1 MQINKI
7 SHGNELLE
15 HIHIHHKQLSVKIFP
30 KLGGSVQELIV
41 NGTRII
47 DGISI
52 DESGLID
59 YQNSYKSAVLFP
71 FPNRVKDGVY
81 SYNET
86 TFQLGINEKS
96 LNNALHGLVFDK
108 TFELTG
114 SELFEERAKLELTY
128 KSDGKLPGFPFR
140 FELKLIYR
148 ISFKGGLSL
157 TLKIKNTDTCTFPYG
172 MGWHPYFY
180 TNDLASAMISI
191 PAQDFYSSDKRGLPL
206 EPVPADIQ
214 PEFELDDKNFD
225 DAFSLKNPRCDLKT
239 DTYDVSL
246 GFKYPEGTYLQV
258 YTPPHRKNIAIEPM
272 TCIANSFNNK
282 IGFSELAPKKSD
294 TWRINLFYIT
304 KS

>member
-7 SHGNELLE
+7 SHSNELLD
-15 HIHIHHKQLSVKIFP
+15 HIHIHHKHLSVKIFP

-41 NGTRII
+41 DGTRII
-47 DGISI
+47 DGITI
-52 DESGLID
+52 DESGLDD
-59 YQNSYKSAVLFP
+59 YANSYKSAVLFP
-71 FPNRVKDGVY
+71 FPNRIKDGAY
-81 SYNET
+81 QYLDNAY
-86 TFQLGINEKS
+86 QLDINEKS

-108 TFELTG
+108 TFQLTG
-114 SELFEERAKLELTY
+114 SEMHEERAKLELTY
-128 KSDGKLPGFPFR
+128 KSDGTLPGFPFR
-140 FELKLIYR
+140 FKLKLIYR
-148 ISFKGGLSL
+148 ISFQGGLSL
-157 TLKIKNTDTCTFPYG
+157 TFKIKNTDTGPFPYG

-180 TNDLASAMISI
+180 TNNLASALISI
-191 PAQDFYSSDKRGLPL
+191 PAQDFYSSDKRGLPQ
-206 EPVPADIQ
+206 EPVLAQLP

-258 YTPPHRKNIAIEPM
+258 YTPPHRNNIAIEPM
-272 TCIANSFNNK
+272 TCLANSFNNK

-294 TWRINLFYIT
+294 TWRIDLFYIT